1 MRSLVQS
8 RQLNEEDAVEGLRAA
23 NTFFDDGKG
32 VKNSDRERQL
42 WLLFYKHLVRRVD
55 IVKSIHNLS
64 ALFNYSVFDIS
75 VN

>member
-8 RQLNEEDAVEGLRAA
+8 RQLDGEDAVEGLRAA
-23 NTFFDDGKG
+23 NTFFGDGKG

-42 WLLFYKHLVRRVD
+42 WLLFHEHLVRRAD

-64 ALFNYSVFDIS
+64 ALSNYSVFDIS
-75 VN
+75 AN